1 MNRKELES
9 INITRTYANEA
20 NKHKE
25 TLSLYGDEGQE
36 NTLSTS
42 EKKEKH
48 VAVIFV
54 CMNGV
59 NTSDIQRM
67 NVHTQKQLYT

>member
-1 MNRKELES
+1 MITCNKE
-9 INITRTYANEA
+9 AK
-20 NKHKE
+20 KHKE
-25 TLSLYGDEGQE
+25 NSSIYSNKGGEK
-36 NTLSTS
+36 TLSTS

-54 CMNGV
+54 CMNAV